1 MKYRFLEF
9 TKEEPLAFTDDLVL
23 DDVSGD
29 DVTYR
34 LVSRDGSGS
43 KRIDI
48 ATDLSQPAH
57 CSIRHSVAGSGANA
71 VDRHLVQFTRTLNDS
86 AGVPRT
92 LTVNL
97 TVAVPRNAII
107 TVAIVKDQICN
118 LLDLLSDGAV
128 ASLASSNNISS
139 LLRGES

>member
-1 MKYRFLEF
+1 M
-9 TKEEPLAFTDDLVL
+9 AFTDDLVL

-34 LVSRDGSGS
+34 LVSRDGNGS
-43 KRIDI
+43 RRIDI
-48 ATDLSQPAH
+48 ATNLAQPAH
-57 CSIRHSVAGSGANA
+57 LAIRHSVNGSGASA
-71 VDRHLVQFTRTLNDS
+71 IDRHLVQFTRTLNDA
-86 AGVPRT
+86 AGIPRT

-107 TVAIVKDQICN
+107 TDQIVKDQLAN
-118 LLDLLSDGAV
+118 LVDLVTDGAV
-128 ASLASSNNISS
+128 ASLATTNNISS